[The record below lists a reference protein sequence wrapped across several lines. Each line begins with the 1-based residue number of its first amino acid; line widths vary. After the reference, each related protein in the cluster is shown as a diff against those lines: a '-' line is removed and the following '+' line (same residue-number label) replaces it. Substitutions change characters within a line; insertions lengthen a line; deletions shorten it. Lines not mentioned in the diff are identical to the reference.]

1 MLEVTVIL
9 TLCTFHSMLRYNIDF
24 ATFCTARIRHG
35 RDSCSLCKLS
45 TENWLYNASMAT
57 NGSVYNMVSFWF
69 VILLVQPFIEGK
81 HLNLMSIASIFVYFF
96 ILQFSQWIESM
107 LLGCFS
113 RCFCILSE
121 KIYVRINTDRPTSLR
136 IKEIIYGDFVEICFI
151 IKLMWNMLIEWQLY
165 A

>member
-1 MLEVTVIL
+1 MKLLLFLLCAPFIRCFDIIL
-9 TLCTFHSMLRYNIDF
+9 ILLLFAPLVSEMDEILVHCANWVPKIDYIF
-24 ATFCTARIRHG
+24 
-35 RDSCSLCKLS
+35 
-45 TENWLYNASMAT
+45 ASMAT

-96 ILQFSQWIESM
+96 ILKFSQWIESM

-121 KIYVRINTDRPTSLR
+121 KFYVRINTDRPTSLR